1 MQLWSV
7 EMAAIPC
14 LLYYQLLFRKNV
26 SNMVLR
32 SQFKMFALRGRCPR
46 NTDKGE
52 IIFSI

>member
-32 SQFKMFALRGRCPR
+32 SQRANVIRANLHYPF
-46 NTDKGE
+46 
-52 IIFSI
+52 